1 MFRRLSVGSVV
12 FYLKSIVWII
22 IFIADDWVIPKGA
35 ALVVSTFSMQR
46 DPEYWEKPNSFYPE
60 HFLPE
65 AEAKRPNYA
74 YIPFSVGQRG
84 CIGKSLKSAVNL

>member
-1 MFRRLSVGSVV
+1 
-12 FYLKSIVWII
+12 
-22 IFIADDWVIPKGA
+22 
-35 ALVVSTFSMQR
+35 MQR

-65 AEAKRPNYA
+65 AEAKRPNYV

-84 CIGKSLKSAVNL
+84 CVGKSLKSQVNL